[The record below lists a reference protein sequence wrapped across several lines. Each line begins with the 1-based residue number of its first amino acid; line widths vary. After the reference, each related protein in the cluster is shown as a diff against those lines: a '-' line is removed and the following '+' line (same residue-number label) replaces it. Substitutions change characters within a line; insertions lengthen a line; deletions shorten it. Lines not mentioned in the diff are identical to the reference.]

1 MPLQAG
7 DLAPDF
13 TVHTDAGK
21 DLSLTDARRKTVVLY
36 FYPRADTAG
45 LTTEACGIRDDFAGF
60 ERIGALVLGC
70 SPDTVQ
76 AQAAFKEKNALPFTL
91 LADADNQIA
100 EKYGVWRLKQRP
112 NGEEFMGV
120 VRTTFLIGP
129 DGVVQRVFEQVDP
142 ALHAKEL
149 LDALG
154 A

>member
-1 MPLQAG
+1 M
-7 DLAPDF
+7 
-13 TVHTDAGK
+13 
-21 DLSLTDARRKTVVLY
+21 
-36 FYPRADTAG
+36 
-45 LTTEACGIRDDFAGF
+45 E
-60 ERIGALVLGC
+60 
-70 SPDTVQ
+70 

-100 EKYGVWRLKQRP
+100 EKYGVWQLKQRP

-120 VRTTFLIGP
+120 VRTTFVIGQ
-129 DGVVQRVFEQVDP
+129 DGVIQRVFEQVDP

>member
-1 MPLQAG
+1 
-7 DLAPDF
+7 
-13 TVHTDAGK
+13 V
-21 DLSLTDARRKTVVLY
+21 
-36 FYPRADTAG
+36 
-45 LTTEACGIRDDFAGF
+45 E
-60 ERIGALVLGC
+60 
-70 SPDTVQ
+70 

-120 VRTTFLIGP
+120 VRTTFIIAP
-129 DGVVQRVFEQVDP
+129 DGTIQRIFEQVDP